1 MELSLL
7 LLNQLL
13 IMLCFSLIGYILAK
27 RKLVT
32 MNGCKEMVNLL
43 LMVVIPFVVLNS
55 FLVEKNSEKTAN
67 LFYAL
72 LMSLI
77 AFGISIFLSYLI
89 YGTKDRVENFSS
101 AFSNAGFI
109 GIPLVQATLGQEM
122 VFYVAGYVAFL
133 NIFQWIYGAFIM
145 SGDKRTISFKAIAT
159 NAVLNTFI
167 ISILLYIFGLNE
179 IPYLKNIAQSIS
191 QMNSPLAMMIIGI
204 YMSEV
209 SIKDIFTRRS
219 TYLCSLVRLFLIP
232 IISLI
237 VFKFIPFGSEEV
249 KLAVFIVL
257 SAPVGA
263 NVAMF
268 AQKYNREYTYAVEI
282 VILST
287 ILSLI
292 SLPLLIIL
300 AQIVI

>member
-7 LLNQLL
+7 LLKQLL

-72 LMSLI
+72 LLSLI

-89 YGTKDRVENFSS
+89 YGTKGRVENFSS

-122 VFYVAGYVAFL
+122 VFYIAGYVAFL

-145 SGDKRTISFKAIAT
+145 SGDKRTMSFKAIAT
-159 NAVLNTFI
+159 NAVLISFI
-167 ISILLYIFGLNE
+167 ISILLYIFKLNE
-179 IPYLKNIAQSIS
+179 ISYLKNIAQSIS

-209 SIKDIFTRRS
+209 SIKDIFTRRA

-268 AQKYNREYTYAVEI
+268 AQKYNRDYTYAVEI

-300 AQIVI
+300 AQIII